1 MGGERVEA
9 TGEGGAREESGVP
22 SCDNAASRAGSEKGG
37 EISEIRGEERLRFV
51 AVQGA
56 QLGFLE
62 TRHVGVSI
70 RDCVTN

>member
-1 MGGERVEA
+1 VGGERVEA

-56 QLGFLE
+56 
-62 TRHVGVSI
+62 
-70 RDCVTN
+70 